1 MSFEA
6 QNFKFSRPFVKNL
19 APKSEKSPKKAPKV
33 KKINFLV
40 PKFE

>member
-19 APKSEKSPKKAPKV
+19 APKIRKITKKGAKSSKNQLFGAQ
-33 KKINFLV
+33 I
-40 PKFE
+40 